1 MQLVDENLVGRFRRK
16 HPDSASWLEK
26 WLKVTRAADW
36 RTIQDIKAV
45 FPAVDGG
52 VRVSS
57 GETVTV
63 FDVSGNKYRMI
74 VTIIYEAQL
83 VIILELLTH
92 SEYSKNLWKE
102 RH

>member
-1 MQLVDENLVGRFRRK
+1 MRLVNERLIARFRRK
-16 HPDSASWLEK
+16 HPDSISWLDN
-26 WLKVTRAADW
+26 WLKVTREADW
-36 RTIQDIKAV
+36 RTIQEVKAL

-52 VRVSS
+52 VKVS
-57 GETVTV
+57 GGHTVTV

-74 VTIIYEAQL
+74 VTIIYESQL
-83 VIILELLTH
+83 VTILELLTH

>member
-1 MQLVDENLVGRFRRK
+1 M
-16 HPDSASWLEK
+16 
-26 WLKVTRAADW
+26 
-36 RTIQDIKAV
+36 
-45 FPAVDGG
+45 
-52 VRVSS
+52 RVSS

>member
-1 MQLVDENLVGRFRRK
+1 MRLVNEKLIQRFRRK
-16 HPDSASWLEK
+16 HPDSTSWLDN
-26 WLKVTRAADW
+26 WLEAAREADW
-36 RTIQDIKAV
+36 GTIHEVKAV
-45 FPAVDGG
+45 YPAVDGG
-52 VRVSS
+52 VKVSS
-57 GETVTV
+57 GGTVTV